1 MRQKRRRS
9 TLRRRSNIDTERWIK
24 IGAIAAGL
32 ILIAALIIWL
42 MGRRLEGGTDPAAD
56 TGIEVEI
63 KGSDPQAQ
71 EEQPEAEASLSLKKD
86 EVPEINDLMS
96 RYFQAKLDQ
105 DTETLLGMFGRSP
118 EDGAE
123 ALGAQLRA
131 ENASVEDY
139 QNISCYTKQGLTEG
153 SYLVY
158 VTYEIKFKRVDTPAP
173 GLMWCYVVTGEDG
186 SLMIRENVIGDEADF
201 VARENQTEEVTRLS
215 DEVNEALRQA
225 IQSDTLL
232 AGAYK
237 NLRGGAVVND
247 SEGEDSEV
255 SLMEESAAETSESQ
269 EETPAETE
277 ASQEPPAPSEESIA
291 AAE

>member
-24 IGAIAAGL
+24 IGAIAAGV
-32 ILIAALIIWL
+32 ILIAALMIWL
-42 MGRRLEGGTDPAAD
+42 MGRRLEGGTDSAAD
-56 TGIEVEI
+56 TGIEVEV
-63 KGSDPQAQ
+63 KGSDPQTQ
-71 EEQPEAEASLSLKKD
+71 QEQPEPDTSLKKD
-86 EVPEINDLMS
+86 EVPEISDLMN

-105 DTETLLGMFGRSP
+105 DTETLLSMFGRSG

-123 ALGAQLRA
+123 ELAAQLRA

-139 QNISCYTKQGLTEG
+139 RNISCYTKQGLTEG

-158 VTYEIKFKRVDTPAP
+158 VTYEIKFKRVDTLAP

-186 SLMIRENVIGDEADF
+186 SLVIRENVIGDEADF
-201 VARENQTEEVTRLS
+201 VARENQTDEVTRLS

-225 IQSDTLL
+225 IESDTLL

-237 NLRGGAVVND
+237 NLRGGAVIND
-247 SEGEDSEV
+247 PEGEGQDSEV
-255 SLMEESAAETSESQ
+255 SLIDESTAETSESQ
-269 EETPAETE
+269 EETSAEAETSLE
-277 ASQEPPAPSEESIA
+277 AAAPSEENST

>member
-24 IGAIAAGL
+24 IGAIAAGV
-32 ILIAALIIWL
+32 ILIVALMIWL
-42 MGRRLEGGTDPAAD
+42 MGRRLEGGTDPSAD
-56 TGIEVEI
+56 TGIEVEV
-63 KGSDPQAQ
+63 KGSDPQTQ
-71 EEQPEAEASLSLKKD
+71 EEQPEAEPAASLKKD

-105 DTETLLGMFGRSP
+105 DTETLLGMFGRP
-118 EDGAE
+118 AEDRAE
-123 ALGAQLRA
+123 ELGAQLRA

-139 QNISCYTKQGLTEG
+139 QNISCYTKQGLTDG

-277 ASQEPPAPSEESIA
+277 ASQEPPAPSEESSA